1 MSQPLQAPAE
11 DLGLM
16 RRLERR
22 QFNLVRF
29 SALVLVVVG
38 LVLGVQR
45 EISYRSQTAA
55 AARVQADILAG
66 AVSAALAFEDRP
78 TLIQSLRAFQRDPDV
93 QEAIVFDARGG
104 AISLAH
110 DPQFHQPPREASTR
124 RVDGRLVVTRA
135 VVEEGVPLGWVRLVI
150 AREPLGEVL
159 GRYLGLGLMTLI
171 AALLLWFAGRM
182 AAQLERRA
190 GQLEDA
196 NARLLDE
203 MAQRAHAEEAL
214 RQSQK
219 MEALGQLTGGVAH
232 DFNNLLT
239 VIMGGLETIG
249 RQLGKLP
256 GGPEAARII
265 RARDMALY
273 GAERAA
279 TLTQRLLAFSRRQP
293 LQPQTIDPNKLVQG
307 MGDLLR
313 RTLGET
319 VDLETVLAGG
329 LWKTLA
335 DAAQLENAILNLAVN
350 ARDAMPEGGR
360 LTLETANAALD
371 EAYAESVPE
380 GLAPGQYVMIA
391 VTDTGVGMRED
402 ILKQVFEPFFTT
414 KEVGKGTGLGLSQVY
429 GFVRQSHGHVA
440 IYSEVGVGTTIK
452 IYLPRHI
459 GEEEDSAAR
468 APTDAALLVGD
479 ERVLLVEDHDDLRSY
494 SAGILRELGYEV
506 CEARDGEAALACLDE
521 GFAPDLLFTDV
532 VLPGGYNGRQLADAV
547 LARRPGMPVLFTTG
561 YTRNAIVHNGRLD
574 PGIDLITKP
583 FTFDQ
588 LAQKVR
594 SVLDRLDRTPG
605 RT

>member
-1 MSQPLQAPAE
+1 
-11 DLGLM
+11 
-16 RRLERR
+16 
-22 QFNLVRF
+22 
-29 SALVLVVVG
+29 
-38 LVLGVQR
+38 
-45 EISYRSQTAA
+45 
-55 AARVQADILAG
+55 
-66 AVSAALAFEDRP
+66 
-78 TLIQSLRAFQRDPDV
+78 
-93 QEAIVFDARGG
+93 
-104 AISLAH
+104 
-110 DPQFHQPPREASTR
+110 
-124 RVDGRLVVTRA
+124 
-135 VVEEGVPLGWVRLVI
+135 
-150 AREPLGEVL
+150 
-159 GRYLGLGLMTLI
+159 
-171 AALLLWFAGRM
+171 
-182 AAQLERRA
+182 
-190 GQLEDA
+190 
-196 NARLLDE
+196 

-256 GGPEAARII
+256 PGPESARIV
-265 RARDMALY
+265 RARDMALH

-293 LQPQTIDPNKLVQG
+293 LQPQTVDANKLVQG

-313 RTLGET
+313 RSLGET
-319 VDLETVLAGG
+319 VDLETVLTGG
-329 LWKTLA
+329 LWKTQV
-335 DAAQLENAILNLAVN
+335 DAAQLENAVLNLAVN
-350 ARDAMPEGGR
+350 ARDAMPDGGR
-360 LTLETANAALD
+360 LTIETANAALD
-371 EAYAESVPE
+371 EAYAEGVPE

-391 VTDTGVGMRED
+391 ITDTGQGMPAP
-402 ILKQVFEPFFTT
+402 ILQQAFEPFFTT

-452 IYLPRHI
+452 IYLPRHH
-459 GEEEDSAAR
+459 GEEPVAGETAQL
-468 APTDAALLVGD
+468 DASLLVGD

-506 CEARDGEAALACLDE
+506 TEARDGEAALSCLDA

-547 LARRPGMPVLFTTG
+547 TARHPGLPVLFTTG

-574 PGIDLITKP
+574 PGVDLITKP
-583 FTFDQ
+583 FTFEQ

-594 SVLDRLDRTPG
+594 SVLDQAADRGPSSG
-605 RT
+605 